1 MFIEKFKTAFLKA
14 TIKAN
19 IITLKFVS
27 IAYGHPVYES
37 ETEFSET
44 FEKTTIHENIF
55 NLK

>member
-1 MFIEKFKTAFLKA
+1 MFIEKFKTAFFKA
-14 TIKAN
+14 SIKAN

-44 FEKTTIHENIF
+44 FEKTMIHENIF